1 MRKFFILAA
10 VLVVTLIYSGQ
21 LVVYTYDSMTAGLA
35 KKIEP
40 MFEKKYGIDVKF
52 VSFGDAGNIISRVL
66 LEGKKTQADII
77 LGLDQNLLL
86 KAVKEGVLFPYKPK
100 NISRVKKEL
109 LYKGGFYAVPY
120 DYGAIAV
127 VYNMETIKNPPKSFG
142 DLLKSE
148 YKRKIVVE
156 DPRTSSTGLAF
167 LLWTVAVY
175 GDNFTEYWKKLKD
188 NLLTVTAGWDEA
200 FEMLESGEADMMVSY
215 LTDSAYSHY
224 YYGSGKYM
232 PSVFKE
238 GMFAQVEYVGICRF
252 TDDLDAAK
260 KFVDF
265 MLSDEVQKLIPLNQW
280 MLPVVN
286 VDLPEVFEK
295 YVPKVEKYV
304 TIDPGKV
311 EKNMERWLKE
321 WERIMVGY

>member
-1 MRKFFILAA
+1 MRKVAILVLILTA
-10 VLVVTLIYSGQ
+10 VLYSAQ
-21 LVVYTYDSMTAGLA
+21 LVVYTYDSMVSGLA

-40 MFEKKYGIDVKF
+40 LFEEKYGIDVKF
-52 VSFGDAGNIISRVL
+52 VSFGDAGNIISRIL
-66 LEGKKTQADII
+66 LEGKKTQADVI

-86 KAVKEGVLFPYKPK
+86 KAVERGILFPYKPK

-109 LYKGGFYAVPY
+109 LKKKEDYAVPF
-120 DYGAIAV
+120 DYGAIAI
-127 VYNMETIKNPPKSFG
+127 VYNTETIKEPPKSFE
-142 DLLKSE
+142 DLLKPQ
-148 YKRKIVVE
+148 YKRRIVVE

-167 LLWTVAVY
+167 LLWTIAAY

-224 YYGSGKYM
+224 YYDSGKYA
-232 PSVFKE
+232 PAVFKE
-238 GMFAQVEYVGICRF
+238 GMFTQVEYVGICRF

-265 MLSDEVQKLIPLNQW
+265 MLSEEVQELIPLNQW
-280 MLPVVN
+280 MLPVVE
-286 VDLPEVFEK
+286 VKLPEVFEK
-295 YVPKVEKYV
+295 YVPKVEKYLFL
-304 TIDPGKV
+304 DAEKV
-311 EKNMERWLKE
+311 EKNLERWLKD
-321 WERIMVGY
+321 WEKIMVGY